1 MKNCDLIKQFAE
13 NKRKYIVYKHQ
24 YTQKSNKEREQKII
38 KFLKFACFVGIKRI
52 IDINKATYD
61 DFIKHIN
68 DLGLTLETQRKYR
81 LALAE
86 FVQRAK
92 LNFKVVKDVN
102 RQKEKKFYNI
112 KKFLLEK
119 YSVDINE
126 YKDEI
131 LKIL

>member
-24 YTQKSNKEREQKII
+24 CTQKSNKEREQKII
-38 KFLKFACFVGIKRI
+38 KFLKFACTKNVKYIQS
-52 IDINKATYD
+52 INKAIFD
-61 DFIKHIN
+61 DFMKFIDDKS
-68 DLGLTLETQRKYR
+68 LETKRKYR

-86 FVQRAK
+86 FAQRAR
-92 LNFKVVKDVN
+92 LNFKVVKNVN

-119 YSVDINE
+119 YSVDIDKH
-126 YKDEI
+126 KDEI

>member
-38 KFLKFACFVGIKRI
+38 KFLKFACLAGIKRI
-52 IDINKATYD
+52 TDINKAIFD
-61 DFIKHIN
+61 DFMKSISNKS
-68 DLGLTLETQRKYR
+68 LETKRKYR

-86 FVQRAK
+86 FAQRAN
-92 LNFKVVKDVN
+92 LSFKVVKDVN

-119 YSVDINE
+119 YSVDIDKH
-126 YKDEI
+126 KDEI